1 MRSAERIRL
10 FIEHLRSARRE
21 QLDAPD
27 TLDGAAPARAAVA
40 PDEQL
45 AARRIADAVE
55 QVLGGLPARQ
65 VEAFRL
71 VREEGCSFD
80 EVAARLGC
88 TEMAARLCAHRARA
102 SIRHHLGEVWGV
114 AG

>member
-1 MRSAERIRL
+1 MA
-10 FIEHLRSARRE
+10 
-21 QLDAPD
+21 
-27 TLDGAAPARAAVA
+27 G
-40 PDEQL
+40 
-45 AARRIADAVE
+45 AVE

-71 VREEGCSFD
+71 VGDEGCGLD

-88 TEMAARLCAHRARA
+88 TAMAARLCAHRARA
-102 SIRHHLGEVWGV
+102 SICRHLGEASGV